1 MIRRAALALIASAF
15 LAGGAAAGPVLAPT
29 GEMSL
34 GDPKAKVKVVE
45 VASASCIHCAA
56 FNNEVF
62 PAFKKKY
69 IDTGRVHYTLRE
81 LLTAPTEVAAAGF
94 ITARCGG
101 KDKYFTALDSFFH
114 GLEEMFRTRNAG
126 PNLLKAGAAAGL
138 SEAQVNACLQDQSA
152 FEALNARVSKAIAD
166 GVQSTPT
173 FFVNGKKVAEGE
185 VTLQQLDAAIAAAS
199 K

>member
-1 MIRRAALALIASAF
+1 MIRRAVIALLASAA
-15 LAGGAAAGPVLAPT
+15 LTGGAVAGPVLAPT
-29 GEMSL
+29 GDMSL

-62 PAFKKKY
+62 PVFKKKY

-81 LLTAPTEVAAAGF
+81 LLTPPAEVAAAAF
-94 ITARCGG
+94 LTARCGG
-101 KDKYFTALDSFFH
+101 KDKYFTVLDSFFH

-126 PNLLKAGAAAGL
+126 PNLLKAGAAGGL
-138 SEAQVNACLQDQSA
+138 SEAQVKACVAD
-152 FEALNARVSKAIAD
+152 EAANKALGERVDKAIAD
-166 GVQSTPT
+166 GIQSTPT